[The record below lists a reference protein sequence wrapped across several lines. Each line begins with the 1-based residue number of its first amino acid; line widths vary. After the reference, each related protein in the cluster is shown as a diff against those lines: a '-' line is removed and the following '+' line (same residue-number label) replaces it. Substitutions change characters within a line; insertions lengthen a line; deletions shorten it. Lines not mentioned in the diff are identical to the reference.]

1 MLSSKSRM
9 SLAVVL
15 VAATL
20 LVAGGVAVA
29 SNTGFKI
36 NKPLTVV
43 VGSTQVGNNWTSIPY
58 FNPYGNGGALC
69 TQLGLAS
76 TGGTRA
82 ILLKID
88 PLSGTSISAN
98 CGTAGATSFTWN
110 QGQGVRIRNQGTGA
124 PTSAII
130 VGSHNP
136 AASLTVPAAV
146 AGSAIIGNFWFAVPY
161 HTTAIT
167 AADLCAS
174 VGLASAGAARGSVG
188 RLNAATG
195 AFTTANCG
203 TAGATS
209 LTLVLGEAVRLRSI
223 VGVPVTFVPSHF

>member
-1 MLSSKSRM
+1 MIRTKSRM

-36 NKPLTVV
+36 NKPLVV
-43 VGSTQVGNNWTSIPY
+43 VTGNTQVGNNWTSIPY
-58 FNPYGNGGALC
+58 FNPYGNGGVLC
-69 TQLGLAS
+69 TQMGLIS
-76 TGGTRA
+76 TGATRA
-82 ILLKID
+82 LLVKID
-88 PLSGTSISAN
+88 PVTGVALTAT

-124 PTSAII
+124 PSSAIL

-136 AASLTVPAAV
+136 AASLTIPAAG
-146 AGSAIIGNFWFAVPY
+146 AGNIGNFWFGVPY

-174 VGLASAGAARGSVG
+174 IGLQSAGAARGSVG
-188 RLNAATG
+188 RLNATTG
-195 AFTTANCG
+195 VFTTASCG

-209 LTLVLGEAVRLRSI
+209 LTLVLGEAVRLRS
-223 VGVPVTFVPSHF
+223 VTGVPVTFVPAHF